1 MRITHTKEV
10 RLLREVTGVEQAL
23 VPFVF
28 DTVEEVYLADINN
41 RTTKSTNNTMA
52 GVLTYL

>member
-1 MRITHTKEV
+1 MRISHTKEV